1 LIHRQVEFGEDN
13 YQKLW
18 LQIIRQKISNQ
29 SMALSILGASGAKK
43 IAAYAEN
50 LTVDDIDQVEELK
63 SYQYLEYEDHIYKS
77 A

>member
-63 SYQYLEYEDHIYKS
+63 SYQYLGYEDHIYKS